1 MYYWSYFQTGQSEC
15 VSRSRRNVFFLLL
28 KHCYWKI
35 AYSRPMA
42 IWWHK
47 GILTT
52 ERWEG
57 RRSVNQLW
65 SIWDQQKDIRHP
77 CSHHQIVYM
86 LNCILVVLWVKG
98 LLTDGSI

>member
-47 GILTT
+47 GIL
-52 ERWEG
+52 
-57 RRSVNQLW
+57 
-65 SIWDQQKDIRHP
+65 
-77 CSHHQIVYM
+77 
-86 LNCILVVLWVKG
+86 
-98 LLTDGSI
+98 